1 MAPPGARTMPGP
13 QMTFNKYLSREQLN
27 QSGAAPR
34 AWGSFEPTSEY
45 GERQDVETRED
56 VSRKV

>member
-1 MAPPGARTMPGP
+1 MPGP

-34 AWGSFEPTSEY
+34 AWGGFEPTSEY